1 MGVGGQRHAPK
12 PHYPLGKHSVPIVQE
27 VGWAP
32 GPVWKGAGNLVPTGI
47 RSPDRPA
54 RLCLM
59 LYLRTF
65 VQEQQIAKLH
75 REEFWISGQSLH
87 IAVMGG
93 WLCSGVHKFRASGP
107 RGCYYICGCAVWNV
121 LHVTN
126 LASGILNWL

>member
-27 VGWAP
+27 VGWVP
-32 GPVWKGAGNLVPTGI
+32 GPIWKGVEKLVPTGI

-54 RLCLM
+54 HLCLM

-87 IAVMGG
+87 IAVMGDG
-93 WLCSGVHKFRASGP
+93 YAQ
-107 RGCYYICGCAVWNV
+107 GC
-121 LHVTN
+121 TN
-126 LASGILNWL
+126 FGRQVPVAATIFVGAQYGTCFMSPIWRLEF